1 MTRKKLKKG
10 ASSVPIVDSL
20 ATALRILDYF
30 TIREPEL
37 SLRDLSEK
45 TGLHKSRIHRLCGTL
60 VALRFLIR
68 MPSSGYRLGPKLM
81 SLGKIYER
89 TNTLITV
96 SRATMRQLAEAT
108 GESVALF
115 QLEAENCICMAR
127 EYGPSR
133 LVFDIQVGEKME
145 LHASAAGRV
154 LMAYGPDEL
163 AETVLGEVDLKK
175 FTSETIT
182 DSGTLAKK
190 LSSIRQRGYDVNRG
204 ERELEVAAIA
214 APLFDYE
221 ENVDSALAVVGPVQ
235 RFSEEREAEIVE
247 NLLEASRRISELLGA
262 P

>member
-1 MTRKKLKKG
+1 
-10 ASSVPIVDSL
+10 
-20 ATALRILDYF
+20 
-30 TIREPEL
+30 
-37 SLRDLSEK
+37 
-45 TGLHKSRIHRLCGTL
+45 
-60 VALRFLIR
+60 
-68 MPSSGYRLGPKLM
+68 M

-96 SRATMRQLAEAT
+96 SRATMRQLAEVT

-115 QLEAENCICMAR
+115 QLDAENCICMAR

-154 LMAYGPDEL
+154 LMAYGPEEL
-163 AETVLGEVDLKK
+163 TDSVLGGSDLKK
-175 FTSETIT
+175 FTSETVT
-182 DSGTLAKK
+182 DSRALADK
-190 LSSIRQRGYDVNRG
+190 LSLIKQRGYDINRG

-221 ENVDSALAVVGPVQ
+221 EKVDSVLAVVGPVQ
-235 RFSEEREAEIVE
+235 RFSKAKEPELVE